1 MSRIPPDLPDEIRAA
16 LRRAARLEWW
26 TLGWMAAIVAVMGLA
41 LGGSQAFRTAW
52 IEDMLSLLPPAMF
65 LIALRLE
72 SLPERRGF
80 PYGFDRA
87 GSVAY
92 FFSAVAL
99 SGIGGFLLY
108 EGAGTLL
115 AGEHPTVGTLFLWG
129 HQVWM
134 GWPMCAALAFSVV
147 PPVILGRKKRE
158 VAKRLHDKVL
168 FTDAQTN
175 AADWQTGLAGIVG
188 IVGIAFGLWW
198 LDAAMAVLIAL
209 SVLRDGIGQLSVALI
224 GLLDGTPRRLDSAA
238 LDPAAERLAEDL
250 RGRYAK
256 AHVQVR
262 ESGRYIRASVE
273 PEAAAHLPTPL
284 ARALLGE
291 QHWRLLELTLAL
303 RRDLPAKDGKRDPC
317 L

>member
-129 HQVWM
+129 H
-134 GWPMCAALAFSVV
+134 
-147 PPVILGRKKRE
+147 
-158 VAKRLHDKVL
+158 
-168 FTDAQTN
+168 
-175 AADWQTGLAGIVG
+175 
-188 IVGIAFGLWW
+188 
-198 LDAAMAVLIAL
+198 
-209 SVLRDGIGQLSVALI
+209 
-224 GLLDGTPRRLDSAA
+224 
-238 LDPAAERLAEDL
+238 
-250 RGRYAK
+250 
-256 AHVQVR
+256 
-262 ESGRYIRASVE
+262 
-273 PEAAAHLPTPL
+273 
-284 ARALLGE
+284 
-291 QHWRLLELTLAL
+291 
-303 RRDLPAKDGKRDPC
+303 
-317 L
+317 